1 MSSIR
6 FGVWAAMA
14 LILVPLA
21 GAQSYSVTDLGTLP
35 GGTYSVP
42 AAINDLGQV
51 VGFSVVD
58 NQNHAFLW
66 TSAGGMQDLGT
77 LSGDT
82 ASQAEGINNSGA
94 VVGESS
100 SNLTHPFI
108 WTASGGMRRLEQLG
122 TIGAAANAITD
133 SGEIVGYYYP
143 VDNTSYHAFL
153 LTKTGDLQDL
163 GTLGGCCSSAAAIN
177 RSGDVVGFST
187 MPGDQDTHGFLW
199 TNAGGMED
207 LGVIGSGTYSF
218 ANAVSISGEVF
229 GIANSSQNGT
239 REAYFWT
246 QGTGM
251 ESLGTG
257 LGSAVYGVNAS
268 GQLVGICGGDRNLA
282 LLWTSAHHGQN
293 LNNLIPPSSG
303 WLLNAAYGINNSGQ
317 IVASG
322 TINGQ
327 THAALLTP
335 TN

>member
-1 MSSIR
+1 MSRIR

-21 GAQSYSVTDLGTLP
+21 PAQSYTVTDLGVLP

-42 AAINDLGQV
+42 TAVNDLGQV

-66 TSAGGMQDLGT
+66 TLAGGMQDLGT

-82 ASQAEGINNSGA
+82 ASQAEGINNSGV

-100 SNLTHPFI
+100 SNLSHPFI
-108 WTASGGMRRLEQLG
+108 WTAGGGMRRLEQLG
-122 TIGAAANAITD
+122 TIGGAANAVTG
-133 SGEIVGYYYP
+133 SAELVGYYYP

-153 LTKTGDLQDL
+153 LTKTGGVRDL

-187 MPGDQDTHGFLW
+187 VPGDQDTHAFRW

-229 GIANSSQNGT
+229 GIGNSSQNET

-246 QGTGM
+246 QSTGM

-257 LGSAVYGVNAS
+257 LGSAVYGVNSS
-268 GQLVGICGGDRNLA
+268 GQVVGSCGGDQNLA
-282 LLWTSAHHGQN
+282 LVWTSAHHGQN
-293 LNNLIPPSSG
+293 LNKLIPPNSG
-303 WLLNAAYGINNSGQ
+303 WALTAAYAINTSGQ
-317 IVASG
+317 IAASG
-322 TINGQ
+322 TINGE